1 MAAGAGVPVYM
12 SIGDRE
18 RYEVG
23 RLHVA
28 DDNEDPRPAAA
39 RLRGALVR
47 GLRDLADELERE
59 G

>member
-1 MAAGAGVPVYM
+1 MAAGGGIPVYM

-28 DDNEDPRPAAA
+28 DDNDDPRPATA
-39 RLRGALVR
+39 RLRGLLAR